1 MVIVERVDL
10 TRRTVFAAVE
20 RFGEDFEEGR
30 KVKGEEEGFASR
42 RKLNASDSL
51 KLYNEE
57 GRER

>member
-20 RFGEDFEEGR
+20 RLGEDFEEGR
-30 KVKGEEEGFASR
+30 KVKGEKEGFASR

-51 KLYNEE
+51 KLSRRQSN
-57 GRER
+57 

>member
-10 TRRTVFAAVE
+10 SRRTVFAAVE
-20 RFGEDFEEGR
+20 RLRENFEEGR

-51 KLYNEE
+51 KLSRRQSN
-57 GRER
+57 